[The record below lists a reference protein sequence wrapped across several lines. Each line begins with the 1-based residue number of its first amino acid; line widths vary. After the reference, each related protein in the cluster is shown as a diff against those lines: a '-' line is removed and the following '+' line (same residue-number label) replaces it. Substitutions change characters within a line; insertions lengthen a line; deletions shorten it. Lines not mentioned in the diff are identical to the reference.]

1 MLLFSFDIGEMI
13 DNWITKFLEN
23 TIWRLLY
30 LIEVG
35 VCKVV
40 AWMEEI
46 MQIFTG
52 EVPVEYNNKSE
63 SLIMVFFTHDNV
75 KGIYGGMA
83 LIGIAFAFAFAIVSV
98 IRKVLDLR
106 GKQQGVTLGAIL
118 GNLLKSILL
127 IFSMNLIMI
136 VALSTTNTLIKQI
149 GVAVTNSGDVVKGRQ
164 EIKFDDEEYAAMGR
178 ILNTI
183 GNYSLNPSY
192 RSRYNINA
200 CYNEIRGDLEYL
212 GNKGVFNY
220 HYDTIIKNNGTKEML
235 QGMADLFVKD
245 WLCDKNE

>member
-1 MLLFSFDIGEMI
+1 MLLLSFDIGEMI

-30 LIEVG
+30 LLEVG

-118 GNLLKSILL
+118 GNL
-127 IFSMNLIMI
+127 
-136 VALSTTNTLIKQI
+136 
-149 GVAVTNSGDVVKGRQ
+149 
-164 EIKFDDEEYAAMGR
+164 
-178 ILNTI
+178 
-183 GNYSLNPSY
+183 
-192 RSRYNINA
+192 
-200 CYNEIRGDLEYL
+200 
-212 GNKGVFNY
+212 
-220 HYDTIIKNNGTKEML
+220 
-235 QGMADLFVKD
+235 
-245 WLCDKNE
+245 